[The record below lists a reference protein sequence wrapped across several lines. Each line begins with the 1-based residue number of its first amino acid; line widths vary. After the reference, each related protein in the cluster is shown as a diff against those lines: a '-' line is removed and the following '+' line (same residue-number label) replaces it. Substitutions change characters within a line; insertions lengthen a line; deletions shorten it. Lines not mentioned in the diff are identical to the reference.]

1 MALEQNIKNQL
12 SAYMAKIENPI
23 QIKYFENQSPKSN
36 EMVELLKEVHQMTD
50 KIDLELGNDP
60 AHRSPSFQVNQPD
73 HETGIVFA
81 GVPMGHEFT
90 SFILAILQVG
100 GYPLKIE
107 KGT

>member
-23 QIKYFENQSPKSN
+23 QIKYFENQSLKSN

-50 KIDLELGNDP
+50 KIDLQLGNDP

-73 HETGIVFA
+73 H
-81 GVPMGHEFT
+81 
-90 SFILAILQVG
+90 
-100 GYPLKIE
+100 
-107 KGT
+107 

>member
-50 KIDLELGNDP
+50 KIDL
-60 AHRSPSFQVNQPD
+60 
-73 HETGIVFA
+73 
-81 GVPMGHEFT
+81 
-90 SFILAILQVG
+90 
-100 GYPLKIE
+100 
-107 KGT
+107 